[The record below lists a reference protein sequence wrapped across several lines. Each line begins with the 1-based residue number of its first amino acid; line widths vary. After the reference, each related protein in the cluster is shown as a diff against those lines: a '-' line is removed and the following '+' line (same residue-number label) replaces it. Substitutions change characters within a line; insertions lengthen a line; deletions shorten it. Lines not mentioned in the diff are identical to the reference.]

1 MAKIL
6 VIDDE
11 PVVRKLLSI
20 LLSQNGYDVVL
31 AENGWKG
38 LELYRRENPD
48 AILLDLR
55 MPGLDGVTVLEEI
68 RSVDLK
74 QQVIVLTGD
83 TNPETKRK
91 VCALGVTEFIQKGAP
106 LHLLTDVLRRHLN
119 TRTPASAIPTHR

>member
-38 LELYRRENPD
+38 LELYRQEHPD

-55 MPGLDGVTVLEEI
+55 MPGLDGVTVLEQI

-74 QQVIVLTGD
+74 QRVIVLTGD
-83 TNPETKRK
+83 SNPETKRK
-91 VCALGVTEFIQKGAP
+91 VCALGVTEFIQKGSP
-106 LHLLTDVLRRHLN
+106 LHLLTDVLRRHLK
-119 TRTPASAIPTHR
+119 TRTPAPAIPIHR